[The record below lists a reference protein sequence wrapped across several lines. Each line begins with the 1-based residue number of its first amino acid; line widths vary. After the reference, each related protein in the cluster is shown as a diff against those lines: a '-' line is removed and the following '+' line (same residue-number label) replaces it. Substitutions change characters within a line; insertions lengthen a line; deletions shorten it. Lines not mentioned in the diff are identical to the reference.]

1 MYMRWDAL
9 LKEFSDRPLFHSS
22 MLRIFDDAPA
32 HIEVQLS
39 RWSRAGKLCRI
50 RRGWYLIEE
59 PYRARD
65 VSEAVIAN
73 TVVQPSYLSLEWAL
87 GFYGLIPEAIFNPTS
102 ITTARGIEF
111 TAKDR
116 GYFYHHVQPA
126 FFAGYE
132 KVKGRAFGSPLARSL
147 YPRAST
153 AEVDPRAKPGAPV
166 AVKRGGDVFIIAGP
180 EKALLDKMYIA
191 MRIGKFSTD
200 WLKGLRLQNLNILDE
215 DKLRGLAALVSKPGF
230 AAAVDAAAAYIRENK
245 EG

>member
-9 LKEFSDRPLFHSS
+9 LKEFSERPLFHSS

-50 RRGWYLIEE
+50 RRGWYLIEK
-59 PYRARD
+59 PYRTRD
-65 VSEAVIAN
+65 ISEAVIAN

-87 GFYGLIPEAIFNPTS
+87 GFYGLIPEAVFNPTS

-111 TAKDR
+111 TAKGK

-132 KVKGRAFGSPLARSL
+132 KV
-147 YPRAST
+147 
-153 AEVDPRAKPGAPV
+153 E
-166 AVKRGGDVFIIAGP
+166 RGGDVFIIAGP

-191 MRIGKFSTD
+191 MRIGKFSID

-215 DKLRGLAALVSKPGF
+215 DKLRGLATLVSKPGF
-230 AAAVDAAAAYIRENK
+230 AAAVDAAAAYIRENLLRLV
-245 EG
+245 G

>member
-22 MLRIFDDAPA
+22 MLRIFNDAPV

-50 RRGWYLIEE
+50 RRGWYLIEK

-73 TVVQPSYLSLEWAL
+73 TVVEPSYLSLEWAL

-102 ITTARGIEF
+102 ITTARGIGF

-132 KVKGRAFGSPLARSL
+132 KV
-147 YPRAST
+147 
-153 AEVDPRAKPGAPV
+153 E
-166 AVKRGGDVFIIAGP
+166 RGGDVFIIAGP

-230 AAAVDAAAAYIRENK
+230 AAAVDAAAAYIRENR

>member
-1 MYMRWDAL
+1 MKWEEF

-22 MLRIFDDAPA
+22 MLRIFDDAPV

-73 TVVQPSYLSLEWAL
+73 MVVQPSYLSLEWAL
-87 GFYGLIPEAIFNPTS
+87 GFYGLIPEAVFNPTS

-111 TAKDR
+111 TAKGR
-116 GYFYHHVQPA
+116 RYFYHHVQPT

-132 KVKGRAFGSPLARSL
+132 KIERGS
-147 YPRAST
+147 
-153 AEVDPRAKPGAPV
+153 
-166 AVKRGGDVFIIAGP
+166 DVFIIAGP

-191 MRIGKFSTD
+191 TRIGKFSTD
-200 WLKGLRLQNLNILDE
+200 WLKGLRLQNMNILDE
-215 DKLRGLAALVSKPGF
+215 DKLRSWAVLVSKPGF
-230 AAAVDAAAAYIRENK
+230 AAAVDTAAAYIRENR
-245 EG
+245 EGQE

>member
-22 MLRIFDDAPA
+22 MLRIFDDAPV

-59 PYRARD
+59 PYLARD

-132 KVKGRAFGSPLARSL
+132 KV
-147 YPRAST
+147 
-153 AEVDPRAKPGAPV
+153 E
-166 AVKRGGDVFIIAGP
+166 RGGDVFIIAGP
-180 EKALLDKMYIA
+180 EKALLDKMYIT
-191 MRIGKFSTD
+191 MRIRNFSTD

-230 AAAVDAAAAYIRENK
+230 AAAVDTAAVYIRENK

>member
-1 MYMRWDAL
+1 MRWDAL

-22 MLRIFDDAPA
+22 MLRIFDDAPV

-50 RRGWYLIEE
+50 RRGWYLIEK
-59 PYRARD
+59 PYRARS

-87 GFYGLIPEAIFNPTS
+87 GFYGLIPEAVFNPTS
-102 ITTARGIEF
+102 ITTARGVEF

-116 GYFYHHVQPA
+116 RYFYNHVQPA

-132 KVKGRAFGSPLARSL
+132 KV
-147 YPRAST
+147 
-153 AEVDPRAKPGAPV
+153 E
-166 AVKRGGDVFIIAGP
+166 RGGDVFIIAGS

-215 DKLRGLAALVSKPGF
+215 DKLRGLATLVSKPGF

>member
-1 MYMRWDAL
+1 MKWENF

-22 MLRIFDDAPA
+22 MLRIFDDSPA

-87 GFYGLIPEAIFNPTS
+87 GFHGLIPEAVFNPTS

-116 GYFYHHVQPA
+116 RYFYHHVQPA

-132 KVKGRAFGSPLARSL
+132 KIERA
-147 YPRAST
+147 
-153 AEVDPRAKPGAPV
+153 
-166 AVKRGGDVFIIAGP
+166 GDVFIIAGP

-191 MRIGKFSTD
+191 MRSGGLSEA
-200 WLKGLRLQNLNILDE
+200 WLKGLRLQNLDVF
-215 DKLRGLAALVSKPGF
+215 DVAKLRTLAALVGKPGF
-230 AAAVDAAAAYIRENK
+230 AAAVDAAAAYIRENR

>member
-1 MYMRWDAL
+1 MHMRWDAF

-22 MLRIFDDAPA
+22 MLRIFDDAPV

-50 RRGWYLIEE
+50 RRGWYLIEK

-73 TVVQPSYLSLEWAL
+73 TVVEPSYLSLEWAL

-102 ITTARGIEF
+102 ITTARGIGF

-132 KVKGRAFGSPLARSL
+132 KV
-147 YPRAST
+147 
-153 AEVDPRAKPGAPV
+153 E
-166 AVKRGGDVFIIAGP
+166 RGGDVFIIAGP

-215 DKLRGLAALVSKPGF
+215 AKLKGLAALVSKPGF
-230 AAAVDAAAAYIRENK
+230 AAAVDAAAAYIRENR

>member
-1 MYMRWDAL
+1 MKWEDF

-39 RWSRAGKLCRI
+39 RWSRSGKLCRI

-73 TVVQPSYLSLEWAL
+73 SVVQPSYLSLEWAL
-87 GFYGLIPEAIFNPTS
+87 GFYGLIPEAVFNPTS

-111 TAKDR
+111 TTKHKR
-116 GYFYHHVQPA
+116 YFYHHVQPA

-132 KVKGRAFGSPLARSL
+132 KV
-147 YPRAST
+147 
-153 AEVDPRAKPGAPV
+153 E
-166 AVKRGGDVFIIAGP
+166 RGGDVFIIAGP

-191 MRIGKFSTD
+191 MRSSGLSEA
-200 WLKGLRLQNLNILDE
+200 WLKGLRPQNLDVLDVA
-215 DKLRGLAALVSKPGF
+215 KLRALAALVGKPGF
-230 AAAVDAAAAYIRENK
+230 VAAVDAAAAYIRKNR

>member
-1 MYMRWDAL
+1 MYVRWDAL
-9 LKEFSDRPLFHSS
+9 LKEFSGRPLFHSS

-32 HIEVQLS
+32 NIEVQLS
-39 RWSRAGKLCRI
+39 RWSRAGKLSRI

-87 GFYGLIPEAIFNPTS
+87 GFYGLIPEAVFNPTS
-102 ITTARGIEF
+102 VTTARGGEF
-111 TAKDR
+111 TAKGR
-116 GYFYHHVQPA
+116 SYFYHHVQPA

-132 KVKGRAFGSPLARSL
+132 KV
-147 YPRAST
+147 
-153 AEVDPRAKPGAPV
+153 E
-166 AVKRGGDVFIIAGP
+166 RGGDVFIIAGP

-191 MRIGKFSTD
+191 MRIGKFSAE

-215 DKLRGLAALVSKPGF
+215 DKLRGWAALVSKPGF

>member
-22 MLRIFDDAPA
+22 MLRIFNDAPV

-50 RRGWYLIEE
+50 RRGWYLIEK

-73 TVVQPSYLSLEWAL
+73 TVVEPSYLSLEWAL

-102 ITTARGIEF
+102 ITTGRGIGF

-132 KVKGRAFGSPLARSL
+132 KV
-147 YPRAST
+147 
-153 AEVDPRAKPGAPV
+153 E
-166 AVKRGGDVFIIAGP
+166 RGGDVFIIAGP

-230 AAAVDAAAAYIRENK
+230 AAAVDAAAAYIRENR

>member
-39 RWSRAGKLCRI
+39 RWSRAAKLCRI

-87 GFYGLIPEAIFNPTS
+87 GFYGLIPEAVFNPTS

-111 TAKDR
+111 TANDR
-116 GYFYHHVQPA
+116 GYFYHHVRPA

-132 KVKGRAFGSPLARSL
+132 K
-147 YPRAST
+147 
-153 AEVDPRAKPGAPV
+153 
-166 AVKRGGDVFIIAGP
+166 VKRGGDVFIIAGP

-215 DKLRGLAALVSKPGF
+215 DKLRGFATLVSKPGF
-230 AAAVDAAAAYIRENK
+230 AAAVDTAAAYIRENR
-245 EG
+245 EE

>member
-22 MLRIFDDAPA
+22 MLRIFNDAPV

-59 PYRARD
+59 PYRTRD
-65 VSEAVIAN
+65 VSEALIAN
-73 TVVQPSYLSLEWAL
+73 TVVEPSYLSLEWAL
-87 GFYGLIPEAIFNPTS
+87 GFYGLIPEAVFNPTS
-102 ITTARGIEF
+102 VTTARGIEF

-116 GYFYHHVQPA
+116 RYFYHHVQPA

-132 KVKGRAFGSPLARSL
+132 KV
-147 YPRAST
+147 
-153 AEVDPRAKPGAPV
+153 E
-166 AVKRGGDVFIIAGP
+166 RGGDVFIIAGP

-191 MRIGKFSTD
+191 MRIGKISTD

-215 DKLRGLAALVSKPGF
+215 AKLKGLAALVSKPGF
-230 AAAVDAAAAYIRENK
+230 AAAVDAAAAYIRENR